1 VFSSPNLLQLANKI
15 IRGEPD
21 STIPSHYSR
30 PLMEI
35 IKRCLSKRPAD
46 RPTARELL
54 RSQFFLTAMQKFIK
68 LNGIVSEKEQ
78 KNIPI
83 KKYKVHKGK
92 EVKKEGKEIR
102 DPRERDGGKSTGNIS
117 KKKVEPLAVEVK
129 KERNG
134 SRELK
139 REDSK
144 KGIKSPVI

>member
-1 VFSSPNLLQLANKI
+1 
-15 IRGEPD
+15 
-21 STIPSHYSR
+21 
-30 PLMEI
+30 
-35 IKRCLSKRPAD
+35 
-46 RPTARELL
+46 
-54 RSQFFLTAMQKFIK
+54 MQKFIK

-92 EVKKEGKEIR
+92 ELKKEGKEIR
-102 DPRERDGGKSTGNIS
+102 DPRDRDGGKSTGNIS